1 MTRASF
7 LSLATLLLPGMS
19 AGAGPDF
26 ATDVT
31 PFLAKHCLECHA
43 MDKKKGDLAL
53 DGYATAAAAAKDR
66 DVWAEVAKK
75 LRAREMPPKAKP
87 APAAAEVEKVLA
99 WIDAGVFG
107 VAPGGKADP
116 GRVTMRR
123 LNRYEYNYTTR
134 DLTGV
139 DLQLG
144 DDFPADDLGYG
155 FDNIGDVLTTSPLLA
170 ERYIAAA
177 GKIAERAIVAAPPK
191 DRKKAKLPGSHR
203 AIIFEEPK
211 SKSQWK
217 ATARKVLERFA
228 SRAYRRPATAGE
240 LDRLVRFVD
249 LAGKQGDTFERGIQ
263 VAVQA
268 VLASP
273 HFLFRVEL
281 DGDPRSGEARPI
293 TDWQLASR
301 LSYFLWSSMPDEELS
316 EHARKGTLR
325 KDGNLEAQVKRMIR
339 DGKSRGLLKTFSALW
354 LGSRAMKEASPDPAR
369 FPKFDEDLR
378 QAMRTETERFF
389 EEVMRKDLSVLTFL
403 DADFTFLN
411 EKLARHYGIDGV
423 KGKEFRRVKVTGGER
438 GGVLTQGT
446 VLTVTSNPTRTS
458 PVKRGRWILEQILG
472 APPPPPPPGQDVLKD
487 EGEALSGTLRQRMEK
502 HRSDPNCSVCHARM
516 DALGFALENYDATG
530 RWRDKDGDLP
540 VDVEAELPGGKKLHG
555 PRELKAVLLE
565 EKDAFVRCFAEKML
579 TFALGRGLEYTD
591 RQAVDEIQRAVE
603 ADGYRFGALVLAIVR
618 SEPFLKR
625 RGEPVKP

>member
-1 MTRASF
+1 MTRAPF
-7 LSLATLLLPGMS
+7 CLTLTLLLPRMS
-19 AGAGPDF
+19 AGAAPDF
-26 ATDVT
+26 TADVA
-31 PFLAKHCLECHA
+31 PFLSKHCFECHA
-43 MDKKKGDLAL
+43 KDKKKGDLAL

-75 LRAREMPPKAKP
+75 LRAREMPPKGKP
-87 APAAAEVEKVLA
+87 APAAADVEKVLS
-99 WIDAGVFG
+99 WIDGSVFG
-107 VAPGGKADP
+107 VADGKTDP

-123 LNRYEYNYTTR
+123 LNRYEYNYTIR
-134 DLTGV
+134 DLVGL

-144 DDFPADDLGYG
+144 DGFPADDIGYG

-170 ERYIAAA
+170 ERYLAAA
-177 GKIAERAIVAAPPK
+177 GKVAEQAIVAAPAK
-191 DRKKAKLPGSHR
+191 DKKKANFPASHK
-203 AIIFEEPK
+203 AIIFAEPK
-211 SKSQWK
+211 GKADWK

-228 SRAYRRPATAGE
+228 SRAYRRPVTTGE
-240 LDRLVRFVD
+240 LDRILKLVD
-249 LAGKQGDTFERGIQ
+249 LAGKQNDTFERGIQ

-281 DGDPRSGEARPI
+281 DGDARSAEAYPV

-301 LSYFLWSSMPDEELS
+301 LSYFLWSSMPDEELF

-325 KDGNLEAQVKRMIR
+325 KDGNLEAQVKRMIM

-354 LGSRAMKEASPDPAR
+354 LGSRAMKEVSPDPTR

-389 EEVMRKDLSVLTFL
+389 DEVMRKDLSVLTFI
-403 DADFTFLN
+403 DSDFTFLN
-411 EKLARHYGIDGV
+411 EKLAKHYGIDGV
-423 KGKEFRRVKVTGGER
+423 KGKDFRRVELDGDER
-438 GGVLTQGT
+438 GGLLTQGT

-472 APPPPPPPGQDVLKD
+472 APPPPPPPGQDVLKE
-487 EGEALSGTLRQRMEK
+487 EGAALSGTLRQRMEQ
-502 HRSDPNCSVCHARM
+502 HRRDPNCSVCHAKM

-530 RWRDKDGDLP
+530 RWRDKDGDQP
-540 VDVEAELPGGKKLHG
+540 IDPEAELPGGKKVHG
-555 PRELKAVLLE
+555 ARELKAVLIE
-565 EKDAFVRCFAEKML
+565 EKDAFVRCLAEKML

-591 RQAVDEIQRAVE
+591 RTAVDGICRALE
-603 ADGYRFGALVLAIVR
+603 DGNYRFGALVLAVVR
-618 SEPFLKR
+618 SEPFLER
-625 RGEPVKP
+625 RGEPVKS